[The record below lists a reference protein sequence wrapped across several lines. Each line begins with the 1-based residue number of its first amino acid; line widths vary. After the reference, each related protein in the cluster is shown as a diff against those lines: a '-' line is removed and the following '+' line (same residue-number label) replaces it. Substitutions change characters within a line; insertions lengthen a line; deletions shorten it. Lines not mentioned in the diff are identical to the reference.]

1 MGFVLDSSLAYKYRQ
16 LELGFL
22 FLLSIPSLSLPLFPR
37 SSRQLSSKARHVP
50 SIPHIN
56 SPLTSTM
63 RPSNLFTTLAMAS
76 LAIAQSTFDVPVP
89 WYVTDL
95 LMYNIRHG
103 TGGT

>member
-1 MGFVLDSSLAYKYRQ
+1 
-16 LELGFL
+16 
-22 FLLSIPSLSLPLFPR
+22 
-37 SSRQLSSKARHVP
+37 
-50 SIPHIN
+50 
-56 SPLTSTM
+56 M